1 MLFSRSG
8 FDGIAFEVAR
18 GNVCEKIVRNEDRC
32 EKKNT
37 ILLSL
42 SMNES
47 TLYNQARK

>member
-32 EKKNT
+32 EKKKHNPF
-37 ILLSL
+37 IFI
-42 SMNES
+42 NE
-47 TLYNQARK
+47 